1 MNIPALRFSEFYDDW
16 EEKSLGEIGENII
29 GLTYSPKNVV
39 KENGVIVLRSSN
51 IKDDV
56 LKLEDIVLVDSKIP
70 ERLFIQKNDI
80 LICTRNGSQRLIGK
94 NILITDTKEKMTF
107 GAFMSVF
114 RSNQNHYISHL
125 LKTES
130 YHEQIQLN
138 LGARINQITTSNLNK
153 FTFKFPSMEEQNK
166 ISTFLSAVHDKL
178 QQLKHEKAYLEQF
191 KMGVM
196 QKIFNQEIRF
206 KDNNGKEFP
215 EWEEKMLG
223 EITFKVDKKNK
234 SIEVL
239 PIYSISNKNG
249 FVLQSEQF
257 EGIDSIER
265 GYDTSLYKIV
275 ESNTFVYNPARINV
289 GSIGYSGNLL
299 RVIVSSLYVCFQTTE
314 IVNDFF
320 FNFYLETK
328 HFNKSVIA
336 NAEGGVRDYLFYDNF
351 SRITIVLPSIE
362 EQTKIANFLSAI
374 NENITNIT
382 NQITLTEQ
390 WKKGLLQ
397 KMFV

>member
-107 GAFMSVF
+107 GAFMSFF

-130 YHEQIQLN
+130 YQEQIQLN